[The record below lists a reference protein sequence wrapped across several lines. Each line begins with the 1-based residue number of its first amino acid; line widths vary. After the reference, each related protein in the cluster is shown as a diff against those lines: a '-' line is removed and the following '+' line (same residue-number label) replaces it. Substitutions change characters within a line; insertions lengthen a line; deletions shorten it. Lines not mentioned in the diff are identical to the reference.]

1 MKNDGPHTKSL
12 IHELDSAYHGWCS
25 CNNGVFDNAGT
36 ACTLFITPFL
46 TSRNDRIVFYIRP
59 FEDGT
64 YELNDDGEAMT
75 DLGRNLGGLLK
86 KRRSISNHLESVYC
100 TRINNRN
107 ELCMFCRHGQLSK
120 SINIFITASLYIR
133 SVQNTTIPSVQALK
147 T

>member
-1 MKNDGPHTKSL
+1 MKNDATHTKSL
-12 IHELDSAYHGWCS
+12 IHELDSDYHGLCS

-36 ACTLFITPFL
+36 ECTLFITPFL
-46 TSRNDRIVFYIRP
+46 TLHNDRIVFYIRP

-75 DLGRNLGGLLK
+75 DLSRNLGRLIK
-86 KRRSISNHLESVYC
+86 ERRSISNYLESVYG

-107 ELCMFCRHGQLSK
+107 ELCMVCGHGQLSK
-120 SINIFITASLYIR
+120 SINIFITASLYMR
-133 SVQNTTIPSVQALK
+133 SLHNTTVPSIQALK